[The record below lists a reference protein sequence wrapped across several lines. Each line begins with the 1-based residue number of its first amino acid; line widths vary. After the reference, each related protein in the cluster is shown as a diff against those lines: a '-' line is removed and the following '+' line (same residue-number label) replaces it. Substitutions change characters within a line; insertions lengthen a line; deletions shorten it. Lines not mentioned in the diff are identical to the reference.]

1 MCSMVFLF
9 CFGIS
14 SVFGQVVDNP
24 QDKTS
29 LSVTV
34 TEAGTENPIEMAT
47 VYIIPVGDTLVTSFG
62 FTDKRGVALLK
73 FFDPGKYNVN
83 VQILGFKPYTKV
95 MEFYPRILG
104 RVEVKLE
111 EDLEG
116 LEGAKITEMGDLVTM
131 KGDTLIYN
139 ATSFQ
144 TGSNA
149 NLGDLLKKMP
159 GIEVVNGQVSVN
171 GEPVKRIT
179 VEGKTFFFDD
189 QSKALENL
197 PAFIV
202 NKIKVFDSEDNRRPG
217 MRSKKKE
224 MDVRLKEEYRE
235 SWFGRTSVEGGA
247 SVRSKKS
254 DIFNDDTKGL
264 YNAKL
269 YAQFYGEKDTFTLLG
284 GGNNVNHS
292 QLSRA
297 SSGVTDVASGG
308 LNYNTSRINGY
319 ETNGAATYDFR
330 NNMSLSDSRRT
341 SFLSSGEQL
350 AINRSQKSNDITHSA
365 KADFSIG
372 DSQLARDG
380 FKVTGRFLY
389 NRKNTTN
396 ESKSSTENS
405 KGEELNGSESLT
417 DSNSDN
423 FSARV
428 KLDARYDLDRE
439 MKHRVTFG
447 GLVDYNGKRG
457 NSSES
462 AITRFN
468 SLSERRSLLYNDKYD
483 GISLNGYLNYSVSL
497 SPAWQLYSEL
507 TATYDYFREYRDAD
521 NAVDHSRNDYY
532 SRRTTGRRMNLKQ
545 DIFAQFRTKRT
556 TAIQTDFGLI
566 VYEDNLKDYSKSY
579 GVKENT
585 YDSWQISIGPQLR
598 ISSQASSWHY
608 SFYTNGKTM
617 TPTRQETDCSAPDFS
632 NPVDISTGNIYLKT
646 GYRQD
651 FSLSVIRGSKRRGSN
666 FMDIRLR
673 GAMNL
678 NEIIRASW
686 YDLSAIRY
694 SIPVNSK
701 HPAYNVGLNVTYSK
715 SLNKKRSLN
724 LTITPKADFRT
735 GTMYVSNGPLKGI
748 DQEKFD
754 YADMM
759 KWLYGDKNGSEF
771 YSGRS
776 GFIENRTQNLTW
788 AVNADLKYELKNWSL
803 REGLSA
809 TNTCA
814 WYSASP
820 DAEINNWRIN
830 TYTEALWK
838 NRQGWEVEGRLDF
851 NWYRGFSSGYNK
863 PDWLLNMRI
872 AKTIK
877 LFTISLS
884 AYDILDN
891 SRSFSHIASA
901 EYVEDTYR
909 NSLGRC
915 ILLGV
920 SFNFGKWSFARES
933 RMKFMEKASDL

>member
-1 MCSMVFLF
+1 
-9 CFGIS
+9 
-14 SVFGQVVDNP
+14 
-24 QDKTS
+24 
-29 LSVTV
+29 
-34 TEAGTENPIEMAT
+34 
-47 VYIIPVGDTLVTSFG
+47 
-62 FTDKRGVALLK
+62 
-73 FFDPGKYNVN
+73 
-83 VQILGFKPYTKV
+83 
-95 MEFYPRILG
+95 
-104 RVEVKLE
+104 
-111 EDLEG
+111 
-116 LEGAKITEMGDLVTM
+116 
-131 KGDTLIYN
+131 
-139 ATSFQ
+139 
-144 TGSNA
+144 
-149 NLGDLLKKMP
+149 
-159 GIEVVNGQVSVN
+159 
-171 GEPVKRIT
+171 
-179 VEGKTFFFDD
+179 
-189 QSKALENL
+189 
-197 PAFIV
+197 
-202 NKIKVFDSEDNRRPG
+202 
-217 MRSKKKE
+217 
-224 MDVRLKEEYRE
+224 
-235 SWFGRTSVEGGA
+235 
-247 SVRSKKS
+247 
-254 DIFNDDTKGL
+254 
-264 YNAKL
+264 
-269 YAQFYGEKDTFTLLG
+269 
-284 GGNNVNHS
+284 
-292 QLSRA
+292 
-297 SSGVTDVASGG
+297 
-308 LNYNTSRINGY
+308 
-319 ETNGAATYDFR
+319 
-330 NNMSLSDSRRT
+330 
-341 SFLSSGEQL
+341 
-350 AINRSQKSNDITHSA
+350 
-365 KADFSIG
+365 
-372 DSQLARDG
+372 
-380 FKVTGRFLY
+380 
-389 NRKNTTN
+389 
-396 ESKSSTENS
+396 
-405 KGEELNGSESLT
+405 
-417 DSNSDN
+417 
-423 FSARV
+423 
-428 KLDARYDLDRE
+428 
-439 MKHRVTFG
+439 
-447 GLVDYNGKRG
+447 
-457 NSSES
+457 
-462 AITRFN
+462 
-468 SLSERRSLLYNDKYD
+468 
-483 GISLNGYLNYSVSL
+483 
-497 SPAWQLYSEL
+497 
-507 TATYDYFREYRDAD
+507 
-521 NAVDHSRNDYY
+521 
-532 SRRTTGRRMNLKQ
+532 
-545 DIFAQFRTKRT
+545 
-556 TAIQTDFGLI
+556 
-566 VYEDNLKDYSKSY
+566 
-579 GVKENT
+579 
-585 YDSWQISIGPQLR
+585 
-598 ISSQASSWHY
+598 
-608 SFYTNGKTM
+608 M

-735 GTMYVSNGPLKGI
+735 GTIYVSNGPLKGI

-776 GFIENRTQNLTW
+776 GFIENRTQNLNWT
-788 AVNADLKYELKNWSL
+788 VNADLKYELKNWSL

-872 AKTIK
+872 AKAIK

-933 RMKFMEKASDL
+933 RMKFLEKASDL